1 MKQTFLSFTVAL
13 FAITGAGSSCA
24 QTAGGNKQALVQK
37 VLSLWHIEDVAI
49 SMAQRPASDALLKA
63 RVALQGRVSPEKQE
77 ATLKAIV
84 ADVQKYIDEATP
96 IVRAGGLHLK
106 EPTLGP
112 LLQQSFSEEELRAL
126 IALFESPV
134 KKKFESLV
142 PKFERAFGEKVA
154 EHSRAVVD
162 PKLQSLS
169 NNIGTKLRAAML
181 AP

>member
-1 MKQTFLSFTVAL
+1 MKKTFTSITVVF
-13 FAITGAGSSCA
+13 FAITGAGNAGA
-24 QTAGGNKQALVQK
+24 QAAEGNKQVLVQK
-37 VLSLWHIEDVAI
+37 VLTLWHIEDVAVT
-49 SMAQRPASDALLKA
+49 MVQRPASDALLKA

-84 ADVQKYIDEATP
+84 TDVQKYIDEVTP
-96 IVRAGGLHLK
+96 IVRAEGLHLK

-112 LLQQSFSEEELRAL
+112 LLQQNFSEDELRAL

-154 EHSRAVVD
+154 ENSRSVVD
-162 PKLQSLS
+162 PKLQSMS
-169 NNIGTKLRAAML
+169 NNIGAKLRTAML

>member
-1 MKQTFLSFTVAL
+1 MKHTFLSFTVAL
-13 FAITGAGSSCA
+13 FAITGASNACA
-24 QTAGGNKQALVQK
+24 QTAEGSKQALVQK
-37 VLSLWHIEDVAI
+37 VLALWHIEDVAI

-84 ADVQKYIDEATP
+84 TDVQKYIDEATP
-96 IVRAGGLHLK
+96 IVRAEGLRLK

-112 LLQQSFSEEELRAL
+112 LLQQNFSEEELRAL

-154 EHSRAVVD
+154 ENSRAVVD
-162 PKLQSLS
+162 PKLQLMSS
-169 NNIGTKLRAAML
+169 NIGTKLRSAMM